1 MPAKAAKVLLD
12 LASMEKQPRRLLLGS
27 DAYVLA
33 KATLQELAANDD
45 ANRTLSASTDA
56 DGLPDFA
63 DTDVGRA
70 MRKRN
75 QDD

>member
-1 MPAKAAKVLLD
+1 
-12 LASMEKQPRRLLLGS
+12 LLLGS

-33 KATLQELAANDD
+33 RATLQELAANDD
-45 ANRTLSASTDA
+45 ANRALSASTDA

-70 MRKRN
+70 MLALHR
-75 QDD
+75 Q